1 MSNTNITNTPLVGIN
16 SNGPVSLTTV
26 SSPHSTF
33 NESYFISNS
42 AVNTTDTIVKGQM
55 ITVSFVMSFREFE
68 IQSGSFDLKNS
79 IKKKLCHMMAEKM
92 YKENLFSFTMSDNN
106 QDDTKTFYARM
117 FVTPNDQTQIIRQM
131 LANK

>member
-1 MSNTNITNTPLVGIN
+1 
-16 SNGPVSLTTV
+16 
-26 SSPHSTF
+26 
-33 NESYFISNS
+33 
-42 AVNTTDTIVKGQM
+42 M

-92 YKENLFSFTMSDNN
+92 YKENLFSFTMLDNN
-106 QDDTKTFYARM
+106 QDNTKTFFARM

-131 LANK
+131 LAKK

>member
-1 MSNTNITNTPLVGIN
+1 MSNTNITNTPLIGKN

-42 AVNTTDTIVKGQM
+42 AYKTNDIMINGQM
-55 ITVSFVMSFREFE
+55 VTVSFVMSFSEFE
-68 IQSGSFDLKNS
+68 VQSGSFDLKSS

-131 LANK
+131 LAKK